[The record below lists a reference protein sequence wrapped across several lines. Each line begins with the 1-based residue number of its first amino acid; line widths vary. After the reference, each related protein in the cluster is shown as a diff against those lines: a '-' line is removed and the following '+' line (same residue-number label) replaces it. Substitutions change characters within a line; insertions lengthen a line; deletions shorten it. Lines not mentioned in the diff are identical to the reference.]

1 MNTNLSL
8 HYPGTEDEV
17 RKQRSE
23 SNTADIREEI
33 EPVAT
38 TIGRTVFLQKFDC
51 SAHQDRAQD
60 SSDPGMPQDIVVFA
74 MVAQELDPQ
83 YTGQTGIHTDMGHF
97 VYPHNLAHLQR
108 RRFKER
114 EIDHHCDNRQ
124 RDRIFLQVIQHHYY
138 SIPSIQNIFRTR
150 SIPATK
156 ASISSFVL

>member
-1 MNTNLSL
+1 MNTSLSF
-8 HYPGTEDEV
+8 HHPRTKDEIGEE
-17 RKQRSE
+17 RCKSD
-23 SNTADIREEI
+23 TADIREEI

-51 SAHQDRAQD
+51 STHQDRAQD
-60 SSDPGMPQDIVVFA
+60 GSDSGMPQDIVVFA

-83 YTGQTGIHTDMGHF
+83 YTRQTGVHTDMGHL

-138 SIPSIQNIFRTR
+138 SIPYIQNIFRTR
-150 SIPATK
+150 SIPAAK